1 MRIAVT
7 GASGFLGSHISR
19 VLMQAGHE
27 VVAVVRTP
35 SKAEFLGCAVEQADL
50 ADEDALSSA
59 FAGCTA
65 VVSNAALAVRDRRP
79 SRKEFHAANVQGT
92 LRVLRACG
100 RAGVE
105 RVVGISTL
113 GVQPDW
119 AWRRLAAITTNRLYL
134 ATKGEG
140 ERLGTDLAR
149 QTGLKLTWLRPGPIY
164 GSRDHKVTARYA
176 ELAGKALVFA
186 PTLALP
192 HVHAS
197 DVGGAVAGALQLSG
211 RLADGAAYGLA
222 GPSVSIAH
230 LLRVAKSV
238 LGAPGR
244 VISIPVPVRVS
255 YDDSAAREDLGFRPR
270 SIEDGLAEAYR

>member
-19 VLMQAGHE
+19 VLMEAGHE

-35 SKAEFLGCAVEQADL
+35 SKAEFLGCAIERADL
-50 ADEDALSSA
+50 ADEDALTSA
-59 FAGCTA
+59 FAGCEA
-65 VVSNAALAVRDRRP
+65 VVSNAALAVRDRKP
-79 SRKEFHAANVQGT
+79 SREEFHAANVEGT
-92 LRVLRACG
+92 LRVLRACN
-100 RAGVE
+100 RAEVD

-140 ERLGTDLAR
+140 ERLGTELALE
-149 QTGLKLTWLRPGPIY
+149 TGLKLTWLRPGPIY
-164 GSRDHKVTARYA
+164 GSRDHKATRSYA
-176 ELAGKALVFA
+176 EWARKELVFA
-186 PTLALP
+186 PTVALP
-192 HVHAS
+192 QVHAS
-197 DVGGAVAGALQLSG
+197 DVGGAVAGALQLDEG
-211 RLADGAAYGLA
+211 RMAYGLA
-222 GPSVSIAH
+222 GPSVSFAH

-238 LGAPGR
+238 LGASGR
-244 VISIPVPVRVS
+244 VVSIPVPVTIG

-270 SIEDGLAEAYR
+270 SIEEGLAEAYK